1 MNSERENAYLNLIK
15 QVVACPNGQEP
26 EILSANSDLIDAG
39 FVQMLLQVSSSM
51 AHDGDPDVA
60 NFLAN
65 LARLLAK
72 SLGLTPD
79 LTPIGVEG

>member
-1 MNSERENAYLNLIK
+1 MNPERENAYLSLIE
-15 QVVACPNGQEP
+15 QVVTCPKGQEP
-26 EILSANSDLIDAG
+26 EILSANPDLIDAG
-39 FVQMLLQVSSSM
+39 LVQMLLQVSSSM
-51 AHDGDPDVA
+51 AHEGDPDVA

-79 LTPIGVEG
+79 LAPTGMEG